1 MMSDLKK
8 AFSDRQR
15 VVVAICFALFIINT
29 QLKQTMAPDSPF
41 FVLSF
46 QTAELIMSF
55 VILSYYRLDHLIKHK
70 AVYIIYSIIGLIAGI
85 VYICIRFRAE
95 YSYLYLSIVAM
106 VAGIYVMGICAICTF
121 TWYINDKNKFAINRP
136 AFAIWCILM
145 FLMCV
150 SAGSYNLYA
159 LRFAICFLMFFLA
172 PQSED
177 QRKSVFEGMVA
188 GIILGF
194 VLEFSFCLLFRPYDW
209 VRYLGNFSNP
219 NHNCLFLDF
228 VFAAI
233 LGGLLS
239 AYKNESSR
247 LVKVILYVLL
257 GADLA
262 CIYMTACRSGW
273 LAAFVILVIY
283 LISFGKIL
291 GRNVLKHLCLL
302 ALVFVIGLPVTYAAV
317 RYVPLTNPY
326 VKFYFYDNHNFHTVH
341 RENKYDQS
349 NYITFMNMLTSPARR
364 LFSMLGI
371 NYTGTEN
378 IEEAIVEASFNPAEK
393 PLLTFAEAKDPVL
406 VRYTIYKWYFDRLSL
421 RGIPYE
427 DQGFQL
433 TADHWVQDTHNIFL
447 AYGTD
452 YGVPAMILFIIL
464 IIYGEV
470 CCLREALKQKNVIYA
485 LSAMMIILPPVFG
498 MFEYA
503 WGYGLISMIAM
514 YFVMKNIV
522 IKNSRSIS
530 VTNDLSD

>member
-1 MMSDLKK
+1 MKAVRKILSDKQRALV
-8 AFSDRQR
+8 AF
-15 VVVAICFALFIINT
+15 CFVLFVINT
-29 QLKQTMAPDSPF
+29 QIKQTFAWDSPG
-41 FVLSF
+41 FVISF
-46 QTAELIMSF
+46 HTVELIMSF
-55 VILSYYRLDHLIKHK
+55 IILSYYGLASIRKHR
-70 AVYIIYSIIGLIAGI
+70 AIFITYSILGLIAGI
-85 VYICIRFRAE
+85 TYIFFRFRNE
-95 YSYLYLSIVAM
+95 YAFRYASVIVM
-106 VAGIYVMGICAICTF
+106 VLGLFMMGICAICTLI
-121 TWYINDKNKFAINRP
+121 YYVLGKNKLILNRW
-136 AFAIWCILM
+136 AFIIWFLLM
-145 FLMCV
+145 LLMSL
-150 SAGSYNLYA
+150 SAGDYNLYA
-159 LRFAICFLMFFLA
+159 LRFFICFLLFFLA
-172 PQSED
+172 PQNEE
-177 QRKSVFEGMVA
+177 QRKSVFEGMTI
-188 GIILGF
+188 GIVSGF
-194 VLEFSFCLLFRPYDW
+194 ILEFGFCLLFRPYDYI
-209 VRYLGNFSNP
+209 RYLGNFSNP
-219 NHNCLFLDF
+219 NHNCFFLDF

-239 AYKNESSR
+239 TYKNESSR

-273 LAAFVILVIY
+273 LAAFVIFVIY

-341 RENKYDQS
+341 RENKYDSS
-349 NYITFMNMLTSPARR
+349 NYISFTQMLMSPLGR
-364 LFSMLGI
+364 FSVVLGI
-371 NYTGTEN
+371 NGNTSEN
-378 IEEAIVEASFNPAEK
+378 VEAPVDEASFNPAEK

-427 DQGFQL
+427 EQGFQL

-470 CCLREALKQKNVIYA
+470 YCIREAFKQKDVVYA

-514 YFVMKNIV
+514 YFVMKNFIY
-522 IKNSRSIS
+522 R
-530 VTNDLSD
+530 TQ